1 MFSHRAIS
9 VRAPAMRALH
19 VGQAQR
25 PVGHVHDARARPP
38 DAPAHGPRTR
48 FDTYAQQQPSSRA
61 PRLARPGRVLRLG
74 TLNTRTLNHAGDAE
88 QLALDLSKAGVH
100 ICGLQEVRRRGMG
113 NVALA
118 EPAGGWR
125 LVWSG
130 QSGGKRDHGVGA
142 LLSPMAAAA
151 LRGTTPISERLL
163 ALHFRGTVDV
173 TVLVAYSPTNT
184 TPNATMSDAFYQLL
198 STTLDSIP
206 KHHMCMV
213 LGDMNAQ
220 VGCDKVGWAGII
232 GGFGAPRSRLPP
244 WLDAA
249 LRAEGTRAANAPMLP
264 QPSAPA
270 PNTSPLSAISG
281 ATTAS
286 APPSVILSAAPTS
299 SGRSNRARGQR
310 WAGPW
315 AANNNGRRCLELC
328 ASHGLFVANTYFQH
342 RDVHTASFV
351 SNTKRY
357 WATLDLFLVSQR
369 FRSSVLD
376 TRVLP
381 SATAHSTDHRLVVCD
396 IALRLQRP
404 NAPVAAKPPRF
415 KTVPHDSPAQKE
427 FASAL
432 ATTLQTHSALSP
444 QLGGSDSE
452 QQAMVKAVTTAATQ
466 HLGHAPRV
474 QRRRPWLT
482 DETLQLAQAKR
493 AAYSEWA
500 TLRDSHVWVP
510 NPTATQ
516 VVEMAAVA
524 AQMAEKLEAYHTLNK
539 QVRAAARRDRND
551 MLQAQARAMDALMQQ
566 GRTHAAFQIAD
577 ELRGKQRGG
586 GIPSVITPEGV
597 VSGEGVAEA
606 LARHFQAT
614 LNVPT
619 QVAPQLLASIPTAPT
634 TATTP
639 LSEVAAAAMAA
650 GTPPLVGPP
659 QPAPASRATRA
670 STARAAA
677 HSSATAAA
685 ADLRAAAQEQALNEL
700 PPTVE
705 EVREALGA
713 MRNTSSPGADGLGA
727 GLLKLGDS
735 ALLSWLHRVIK
746 AAWTTGTAPTA
757 WKQVQMVA
765 LPKSGAPKLDNFR
778 GITLID
784 VCGKVYVTIIHH
796 RIRALLNSQLMDAQF
811 GFRPGR
817 GTNGAQNCLTTLVD
831 MSVGHGVPL
840 HAAFVDFRK
849 AFDSVNREALWTVL
863 AARGVGPKLL
873 ALIRDLYSGCEARVL
888 ANGQTS
894 SWFPMSTGVRQGCP
908 MSPTLFN
915 VFIDFLARLV
925 TARCHAQGI
934 RGYRF
939 AYRIGGRLVQPAT
952 HSDDIAHTLMLLYAD
967 DLVLFAHDAASLR
980 EALLV
985 LERTAME
992 WGMQLNY
999 AKTVVVQFGS
1009 EPQPGGQGPDNQE
1022 DGARPAAAPPTST
1035 QLAHGLVT
1043 HADHF
1048 KYLGS
1053 IVEASGSREREL
1065 SRRLQLAGAAF
1076 HQLHARVFAS
1086 REVSLGTKLT
1096 IYNAVVVPTL
1106 MYGAA
1111 ATWAL
1116 TGRQLQRASAFHN
1129 NCLRRLLRAQRR
1141 HPNMISNQELYAT
1154 TQQPPLEALLVKHRL
1169 RLVGHA
1175 ARMGDATAAKQLLF
1189 NTGPRPPTTLAVPQP
1204 QEQRQLQGGS
1214 GSGPVAGGVAGP
1226 GNSADVVFGSDR
1238 HERVGRGYS
1247 RFLRSRLLGGP
1258 KATWKRVAAK
1268 DVALAMP
1275 GQDQNWLVTAMNKV
1289 AWRDLCQTAASRV
1302 QPR

>member
-1 MFSHRAIS
+1 MISHRAIS

-25 PVGHVHDARARPP
+25 PVGHVHDVRARPP

-48 FDTYAQQQPSSRA
+48 FDTSAQQQPSSRA

-88 QLALDLSKAGVH
+88 QLALDLSNAGVH
-100 ICGLQEVRRRGMG
+100 VCGLQEVRRRGMG

-118 EPAGGWR
+118 EPAKGWR

-130 QSGGKRDHGVGA
+130 QPGGKRDHGVGA

-151 LRGTTPISERLL
+151 LRGSTPISERLL

-184 TPNATMSDAFYQLL
+184 ARNAAVSDAFYQLL

-206 KHHMCMV
+206 KHHMCVV

-220 VGCDKVGWAGII
+220 VGCDKEGWEGII

-249 LRAEGTRAANAPMLP
+249 LRAEGTRAANAPVLP
-264 QPSAPA
+264 QPHAPA
-270 PNTSPLSAISG
+270 PNTPPLSTTSS
-281 ATTAS
+281 ATTVT

-299 SGRSNRARGQR
+299 SGRSNRAGGQR

-315 AANNNGRRCLELC
+315 VANNNGRHCLELC
-328 ASHGLFVANTYFQH
+328 AAHGLFVANTYFQH

-351 SNTKRY
+351 SNTRRY
-357 WATLDLFLVSQR
+357 WATLDLVLVSQR

-396 IALRLQRP
+396 VALRLQRP
-404 NAPVAAKPPRF
+404 NTPVTAKPPRF
-415 KTVPHDSPAQKE
+415 QTVPHDSPAQKE

-432 ATTLQTHSALSP
+432 AAALQTHSALSP
-444 QLGGSDSE
+444 QLGSSDSE
-452 QQAMVKAVTTAATQ
+452 QQAMVKAVTAAATQ

-482 DETLQLAQAKR
+482 DETLRLAQAKR
-493 AAYSEWA
+493 AAYNEWA
-500 TLRDSHVWVP
+500 ALRDSHVWVP

-516 VVEMAAVA
+516 VVEMAAAA

-539 QVRAAARRDRND
+539 QARAAARRDRND
-551 MLQAQARAMDALMQQ
+551 MLLAQARVMDALMQQ

-577 ELRGKQRGG
+577 ELKGKQRGG

-597 VSGEGVAEA
+597 VSGEGVAEV

-619 QVAPQLLASIPTAPT
+619 QVAPQLLASIPTAPDT
-634 TATTP
+634 TTTP

-650 GTPPLVGPP
+650 GPPPLVGLP

-670 STARAAA
+670 SAARAAA
-677 HSSATAAA
+677 QSSAATATAEELAAA
-685 ADLRAAAQEQALNEL
+685 RAQALNDQ
-700 PPTVE
+700 PPTLD

-713 MRNTSSPGADGLGA
+713 MRNSSSPGADGLGA

-735 ALLSWLHRVIK
+735 ALLSWLHRVIE
-746 AAWTTGTAPTA
+746 AAWAANTAPAA
-757 WKQVQMVA
+757 WKQVHMVA
-765 LPKSGAPKLDNFR
+765 LQKPGAPKLDNFR

-796 RIRALLNSQLMDAQF
+796 RIRALLNSQLLDAQF

-817 GTNGAQNCLTTLVD
+817 GTNGAQNCLTALVD
-831 MSVGHGVPL
+831 MSVGHGAPL

-849 AFDSVNREALWTVL
+849 AFDSVNREALWAML

-873 ALIRDLYSGCEARVL
+873 ALIRDLYSGCEAKVQ

-952 HSDDIAHTLMLLYAD
+952 HSDSIAHTLMLLYAD
-967 DLVLFAHDAASLR
+967 DLVLFAHDATSLR

-992 WGMQLNY
+992 WGMHLNY
-999 AKTVVVQFGS
+999 AKTVVVKFGS
-1009 EPQPGGQGPDNQE
+1009 EPQLGRQGPGNQ
-1022 DGARPAAAPPTST
+1022 AAAPPTRPNIT
-1035 QLAHGLVT
+1035 EFHCRLPAILK
-1043 HADHF
+1043 F
-1048 KYLGS
+1048 CIIYF
-1053 IVEASGSREREL
+1053 IV
-1065 SRRLQLAGAAF
+1065 
-1076 HQLHARVFAS
+1076 
-1086 REVSLGTKLT
+1086 
-1096 IYNAVVVPTL
+1096 
-1106 MYGAA
+1106 
-1111 ATWAL
+1111 
-1116 TGRQLQRASAFHN
+1116 GRQ
-1129 NCLRRLLRAQRR
+1129 
-1141 HPNMISNQELYAT
+1141 
-1154 TQQPPLEALLVKHRL
+1154 V
-1169 RLVGHA
+1169 
-1175 ARMGDATAAKQLLF
+1175 QLK
-1189 NTGPRPPTTLAVPQP
+1189 
-1204 QEQRQLQGGS
+1204 
-1214 GSGPVAGGVAGP
+1214 
-1226 GNSADVVFGSDR
+1226 
-1238 HERVGRGYS
+1238 
-1247 RFLRSRLLGGP
+1247 RSEYIL
-1258 KATWKRVAAK
+1258 
-1268 DVALAMP
+1268 
-1275 GQDQNWLVTAMNKV
+1275 
-1289 AWRDLCQTAASRV
+1289 
-1302 QPR
+1302 